1 MPSNVLCSGLNG
13 VFSKAGTP
21 ARKPLIYRRYTG
33 PIHAASATRGNS
45 RQTDFKGRP
54 LQRNVRFC
62 HALSP
67 LSVTGKQ
74 RFTSNGSTVP
84 EWLMSSTSS
93 SWTLER
99 RVRAFVSTRPVC
111 AAAGG
116 GVRTRLIGL
125 AVKRRAGDFQPA
137 RDFGHL
143 PPRTTDVS

>member
-1 MPSNVLCSGLNG
+1 MEQLSVSTVTASLKRRHDRLLSPFNVIGSRLNG
-13 VFSKAGTP
+13 LFSKVGTP

-84 EWLMSSTSS
+84 EWLMLQLLRLGHWS
-93 SWTLER
+93 
-99 RVRAFVSTRPVC
+99 
-111 AAAGG
+111 AA
-116 GVRTRLIGL
+116 
-125 AVKRRAGDFQPA
+125 
-137 RDFGHL
+137 FGHSGQL
-143 PPRTTDVS
+143 A